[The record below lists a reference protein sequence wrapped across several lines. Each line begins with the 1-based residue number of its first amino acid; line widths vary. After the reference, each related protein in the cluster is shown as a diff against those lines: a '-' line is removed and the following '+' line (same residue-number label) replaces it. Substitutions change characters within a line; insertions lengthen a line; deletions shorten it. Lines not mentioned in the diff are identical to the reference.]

1 MLVNGAKLSYKT
13 SSSGSYTDMVGMTE
27 MPDIGGEANK
37 VEHSAIDDEYKQ
49 YEVGQ
54 KDAGD
59 LDFKF
64 RYRSAAEK
72 AQFSTMRTQEAA
84 GTILYF
90 KVTLFDGMTVEFQGS
105 VATKLLT
112 AGGPDTPVDW
122 QLRVGLASDFSY
134 TDAPTV

>member
-13 SSSGSYTDMVGMTE
+13 SSSGSYTDMVGIVE
-27 MPDIGGEANK
+27 MPDIGGDPNK
-37 VEHSAIDDEYKQ
+37 VDHSALDDEYKQ

-54 KDAGD
+54 KDPGELA
-59 LDFKF
+59 FKF

-72 AQFSTMRTQEAA
+72 TQFSTMRTQEAS

-112 AGGPDTPVDW
+112 AGGPDTPVNW
-122 QLRVGLASDFSY
+122 QLTIGLASDFSY
-134 TDAPTV
+134 TDAT